1 MSKHHITCPIHGS
14 ISFNDEEKVLI
25 DHKYF
30 QRLRNIKQLGLT
42 YLVYP
47 NAVHSRFAHSI
58 GVMHLAGQLCNALL
72 NPLKENN
79 LNNESHE
86 YTLKVIRLAGLFHD
100 LGHGPLSHFFEH
112 CFKPKKLN
120 ELNDDYK
127 FSEQWFDSKK
137 TSDSFNSSKLE
148 HEHISA
154 ALIKK
159 MISEKDLSQDICSML
174 FDEIIPSPTFK
185 KHLKNISKLICKEKA
200 SDKLTTSLKQVFK
213 SIISG
218 EIDAD
223 RLDYLQRDSHFS
235 GVKISSIDV
244 DHIINSISLKHS
256 KEHGFYIRL
265 SPSAVS
271 SVEQILISR
280 RQMFNQ
286 VYLHRTCFLFEKLIE
301 NIVSAKKVLIW
312 KDYSL
317 DSFVKLTD
325 EIFISAIMKKS
336 GVERNIKSNDSA
348 QISALLF
355 KSRIPLTR
363 ITERYVAEGNL
374 EQHKEDLKQIPKYK
388 DAEFYAITPKEFTK
402 LSRNQDKKGKN
413 SLIHISLHD
422 SEATI
427 PLNAFSEV
435 FDSTLW
441 RKNVIRLLVVKN
453 AIATAT
459 DKNLLNSPLASHD
472 KINKVADDKEERLQ
486 KLVHKGKEKNKSNQ
500 S

>member
-1 MSKHHITCPIHGS
+1 MQS
-14 ISFNDEEKVLI
+14 
-25 DHKYF
+25 Y
-30 QRLRNIKQLGLT
+30 
-42 YLVYP
+42 
-47 NAVHSRFAHSI
+47 
-58 GVMHLAGQLCNALL
+58 
-72 NPLKENN
+72 
-79 LNNESHE
+79 E
-86 YTLKVIRLAGLFHD
+86 YTLRVIRLAGLFHD

-112 CFKPKKLN
+112 CFQPKKLK
-120 ELNDDYK
+120 ELNNEYK
-127 FSEQWFDSKK
+127 FSEKWFKSKGDS
-137 TSDSFNSSKLE
+137 DQFNSSKLE

-159 MISEKDLSQDICSML
+159 MIPENDLAQDICSML
-174 FDEIIPSPTFK
+174 FDDIVPSNTFK
-185 KHLKNISKLICKEKA
+185 AHLKKIAQLTCKEKIN
-200 SDKLTTSLKQVFK
+200 DEFLYSLKQIFK

-235 GVKISSIDV
+235 GVKISSIDI
-244 DHIINSISLKHS
+244 DHIINSISLKHN
-256 KEHGFYIRL
+256 KAHGFYIRI

-286 VYLHRTCFLFEKLIE
+286 VYLHRTCFLFGKLIE
-301 NIVSAKKVLIW
+301 NIVHEKKISIW
-312 KDYSL
+312 KNHSL
-317 DSFVKLTD
+317 DDFVKLTD
-325 EIFISAIMKKS
+325 EVFINAIMKKS
-336 GVERNIKSNDSA
+336 GIEKEIDEDSSV

-355 KSRIPLTR
+355 QSRMPLSR

-374 EQHKEDLKQIPKYK
+374 EQHKEDLKKIPKYE

-402 LSRNQDKKGKN
+402 LSRNQEKKGKN

-441 RKNVIRLLVVKN
+441 RKNVIRLLVVKSP
-453 AIATAT
+453 IATAREK
-459 DKNLLNSPLASHD
+459 DLLNNQIVKNS
-472 KINKVADDKEERLQ
+472 KIDQVVADGEERLK
-486 KLVHKGKEKNKSNQ
+486 KLDGKGKQKKKSNQ
-500 S
+500 P